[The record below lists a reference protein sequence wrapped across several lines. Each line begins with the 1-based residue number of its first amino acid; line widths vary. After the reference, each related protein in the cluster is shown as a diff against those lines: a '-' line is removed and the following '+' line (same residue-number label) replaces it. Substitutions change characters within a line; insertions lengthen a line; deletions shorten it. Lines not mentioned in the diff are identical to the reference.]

1 MIEYVAKDG
10 LSILNYLGIFNLT
23 KQEREVFKGRWEEF
37 YKMNDKDSIF
47 TTWTLYSETL
57 PFTCGD
63 IDRGS
68 FNLQTER
75 DVYFDDKLE
84 ETRLDEKLKMGLSL
98 EQIFANEPER
108 FFRLN

>member
-1 MIEYVAKDG
+1 MVEYKAKDG
-10 LSILNYLGIFNLT
+10 ISILNYLGIIRLT
-23 KQEREVFKGRWEEF
+23 KQEREVFQERWKEF
-37 YKMNDKDSIF
+37 YEMNDKDLIF

-63 IDRGS
+63 MDRGS
-68 FNLQTER
+68 FVLQTAR
-75 DVYFDDKLE
+75 DVFFDDKLK
-84 ETRLDEKLKMGLSL
+84 ETRLDEKLKMGLPL